1 MLSNI
6 FSVKKNHLYSS
17 INIYNP
23 FGVFKSCAAHF
34 DPIRRNFTEKLDL
47 RTFFKQRIKR
57 MSSNVAIIK
66 GAEVPRVVLSG
77 TRTLG
82 GDEQS
87 LVRSFVETLRNSPI
101 KTKVNVRYNDI
112 ECTILCS
119 LISQQQ
125 TIRMIS

>member
-1 MLSNI
+1 
-6 FSVKKNHLYSS
+6 
-17 INIYNP
+17 
-23 FGVFKSCAAHF
+23 
-34 DPIRRNFTEKLDL
+34 
-47 RTFFKQRIKR
+47 

-66 GAEVPRVVLSG
+66 GTEVPRVVLSG
-77 TRTLG
+77 TRALG